1 MRQSTLSYWSVTSR
15 AGRVQGMLTL
25 RDRLNDPQSCL
36 MMAVVVVVAAAAAV
50 VVLYVC
56 RRASVYRYVS
66 SYGRKGMAPSP

>member
-1 MRQSTLSYWSVTSR
+1 
-15 AGRVQGMLTL
+15 MLTL